1 MNLPPINTT
10 AASGMMLPRR
20 LNASW
25 GRELWTCG
33 VFAALGAYLLWYA
46 LYSKA
51 DTFHAMSAAVG
62 CVIVWAFTAL
72 LLYTILPGKRY
83 LELTSRGFKLRYGF
97 NETTYG
103 WRDVQDFAVF
113 RDRRMS
119 FVVFNF
125 AGSYAPATPK
135 RQLASAYIK
144 KLTGYDS
151 SIGSA
156 RYGMSPED
164 LAGLLN
170 KLRQRYAGTSVTAGF
185 SGAQA

>member
-1 MNLPPINTT
+1 MSLPPINAT
-10 AASGMMLPRR
+10 AASGMALPRR

-25 GRELWTCG
+25 GRELWTCV

-46 LYSKA
+46 LCSKA
-51 DTFHAMSAAVG
+51 DTFHVLSAAVG
-62 CVIVWAFTAL
+62 CVIVWALAAL
-72 LLYTILPGKRY
+72 LLYSTLPGKRY
-83 LELTSRGFKLRYGF
+83 LDLTSQGFKLQYGF
-97 NETTYG
+97 NETVYN

-113 RDRRMS
+113 RDRRMT

-125 AGSYAPATPK
+125 AGGYAPATPK
-135 RQLASAYIK
+135 RQRASAYIK

-156 RYGMSPED
+156 RYDMSPEE
-164 LAGLLN
+164 LAELLN
-170 KLRQRYAGTSVTAGF
+170 KLRQRYAGTSVTTGS